1 MLTTSTPPISNP
13 NPFARINHT
22 GAVMQKS
29 FQKNG
34 MTLATRIY
42 WRIAGRFNQV
52 RAGRAR
58 AAARV
63 FEARAEKFL
72 ARFKGGRT

>member
-1 MLTTSTPPISNP
+1 
-13 NPFARINHT
+13 
-22 GAVMQKS
+22 
-29 FQKNG
+29 
-34 MTLATRIY
+34 MTLAIRIY

-58 AAARV
+58 AAARI

-72 ARFKGGRT
+72 ARFKGSRT